1 MDNKLQEE
9 PSDWTESTPYQ
20 DTIATPPRLMRE
32 TTLGAPTRLK
42 RQTTVAATSH
52 FNQEESIATLLFQTP
67 PKNPRDLEDQ
77 IRELRDQIN
86 IINEKLD
93 RIILHIM
100 K

>member
-1 MDNKLQEE
+1 MDNKLHEE
-9 PSDWTESTPYQ
+9 PSDWTESSSYP
-20 DTIATPPRLMRE
+20 DTPPRLMRE

-52 FNQEESIATLLFQTP
+52 FIQEESIATLLFQTP

-93 RIILHIM
+93 RILLIIM